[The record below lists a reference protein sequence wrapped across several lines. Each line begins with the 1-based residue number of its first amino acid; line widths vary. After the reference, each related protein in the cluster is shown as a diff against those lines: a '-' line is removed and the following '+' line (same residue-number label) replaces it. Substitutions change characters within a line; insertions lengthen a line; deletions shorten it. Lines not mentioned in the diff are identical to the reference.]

1 MKIPVLILHDY
12 SVELPREMVHQLR
25 VDIPHSCHT
34 TVKGILDFTRDSM
47 ELRSN
52 TGVIK
57 LFRKYLP
64 EQTEICYFSL
74 EHEVPVISLAPGSNR
89 EIFST
94 RKK

>member
-12 SVELPREMVHQLR
+12 NVELPREMVHQLR

-64 EQTEICYFSL
+64 DQTELGYFSL
-74 EHEVPVISLAPGSNR
+74 SDEVPVISLAEGSTR
-89 EIFST
+89 EVFST
-94 RKK
+94 IKK